1 MKENYQS
8 ALNHVLQS
16 EGLWSDN
23 PADPGGATMK
33 GITLETYRSWK
44 GNPHISKD
52 DLKNISDQD
61 VYNLYKQNYWDK
73 VKGDDLPL
81 GVDYAVFDASV
92 NMGVD
97 RASKLIQEA
106 AGVPADGVIGNGTL
120 QVIKNANPIDLI
132 NKFSDEKDAFYKS
145 LPTFGTFGKGWL
157 NRVAQVKSTS
167 ESMIA

>member
-33 GITLETYRSWK
+33 GITLETYCSWK

>member
-33 GITLETYRSWK
+33 GVTLSVYQAWK
-44 GNPHISKD
+44 GNSHISKE
-52 DLKNISDQD
+52 DLRNISDQEVAD
-61 VYNLYKQNYWDK
+61 IYKQNYWDK
-73 VKGDDLPL
+73 VKGDDLPS

-92 NMGVD
+92 NMGVG
-97 RASKLIQEA
+97 RASKLIQTA
-106 AGVPADGVIGNGTL
+106 VGVPADGVIGNQTV
-120 QVIKNANPIDLI
+120 QAIKNANPKDLI
-132 NKFSDEKDAFYKS
+132 DKFSAEKDAFYKS

-157 NRVAQVKSTS
+157 NRVAQVKTTS

>member
-1 MKENYQS
+1 MKDNYQAS
-8 ALNHVLQS
+8 LNHVLQS

-33 GITLETYRSWK
+33 GITLDTYRAWK

-52 DLKNISDQD
+52 DLKAISDQD
-61 VYNLYKQNYWDK
+61 VYDLYKQNYWDK
-73 VKGDDLPL
+73 VKGDDLPS
-81 GVDYAVFDASV
+81 GVDYMVFDASV
-92 NMGVD
+92 NMGVG
-97 RASKLIQEA
+97 RASKLIQTA

-120 QVIKNANPIDLI
+120 EAIKNVNPTELMD
-132 NKFSDEKDAFYKS
+132 KFSTEKEDFYKS

-157 NRVAQVKSTS
+157 NRVAQVKTTS

>member
-44 GNPHISKD
+44 SNPHISKD
-52 DLKNISDQD
+52 DLKAISDQD

-73 VKGDDLPL
+73 IKGDDLPS
-81 GVDYAVFDASV
+81 GIDYAVFDASV
-92 NMGVD
+92 NMGVG
-97 RASKLIQEA
+97 RAAKLIQEA
-106 AGVPADGVIGNGTL
+106 AGVTADGVIGNGTL
-120 QVIKNANPIDLI
+120 QAIKSANPTDLI
-132 NKFSDEKDAFYKS
+132 DKFSAEKDAFYKS
-145 LPTFGTFGKGWL
+145 LPTFGIFGKGWL
-157 NRVAQVKSTS
+157 NRVAQVKTTS